1 MTNKLL
7 SFHNYPP
14 AIIPSLPTRPAA
26 ARPGC
31 QNLTQAGKL
40 EQAGLEA
47 GIGRSWEAGIPRPW
61 VPCTLG
67 RTPSSKL
74 EEAGPPHNYYGIISI
89 FKLFLN
95 KIFILIIII

>member
-7 SFHNYPP
+7 SFHNHPP
-14 AIIPSLPTRPAA
+14 AILPSLPTHPTA

-47 GIGRSWEAGIPRPW
+47 GTDREAGIPRPW
-61 VPCTLG
+61 
-67 RTPSSKL
+67 
-74 EEAGPPHNYYGIISI
+74 GPAPWAAHPPASWSR
-89 FKLFLN
+89 LDHR
-95 KIFILIIII
+95 IIIME